1 MAQLFDVIS
10 NGYKNDKN
18 NIGGFEKDNSLSNH
32 NNQLYVDHK
41 NKKILY
47 NTTGT
52 HNNKDWGV
60 NFYLGLGKLKDTNR
74 YKIAHKGIRDAKQKY
89 VGYQSILTGDS
100 LGGAITRSIS
110 SKGDK
115 ILTLNSASTIG
126 EKTKPRE
133 QNYRVGWD
141 PVSMLQFGAKHMTTL
156 KNKSKP
162 TFLGGLYDA
171 HIPSSI
177 KDHDIKII

>member
-1 MAQLFDVIS
+1 MAQLFDVIN

-18 NIGGFEKDNSLSNH
+18 NIGGFEKDNSLSNN

-52 HNNKDWGV
+52 HNKKDWGT
-60 NFYLGLGKLKDTNR
+60 NFYLGIGKLKDTNR
-74 YKIAHKGIRDAKQKY
+74 YKAAHTGIREAKKKY
-89 VGYQSILTGDS
+89 VGYESILTGDS
-100 LGGAITRSIS
+100 LGGAITRGIS

-133 QNYRVGWD
+133 QNYRVAWD

-177 KDHDIKII
+177 KDHNIKII

>member
-1 MAQLFDVIS
+1 MAQLFDVIN

-52 HNNKDWGV
+52 HNNKDWGT
-60 NFYLGLGKLKDTNR
+60 NFYLGIGKLKDTDR
-74 YKIAHKGIRDAKQKY
+74 YKSAHTGIREAKKKY
-89 VGYQSILTGDS
+89 VGYESILTGDS
-100 LGGAITRSIS
+100 LGGAITRGIS

-133 QNYRVGWD
+133 QNYRVAWD

-171 HIPSSI
+171 HIPTSI
-177 KDHDIKII
+177 KDHNIKII